1 MDIIILSGGL
11 GTRLKEVVKG
21 MPKTMADIN
30 GKPFLCVLLDEFI
43 KNKFDIENV
52 ILAVGYKKEYIK
64 EYFKNGY
71 RGLKIVF
78 SEENKPLGTGGA
90 IKKALNYSKAEDV
103 IVLNGDVYQKV
114 NLKELIEIHKK
125 MKKEVTLTLKY
136 MENFD
141 RYGAVEFDNNHIVTK
156 FEEKKPKEKGYINVG
171 VYAIKR
177 NIFDGL
183 NLKESF
189 SIEND
194 FFSEYVNERKFGVY
208 LYNGEFI
215 DIGIPSDYNNI
226 VKKLTLRNK

>member
-11 GTRLKEVVKG
+11 GTRLKEVVNG
-21 MPKTMADIN
+21 IPKTMADIN

-71 RGLKIVF
+71 KGLNIIF
-78 SEENKPLGTGGA
+78 SEEEEPLGTGGA
-90 IKKALNYSKAEDV
+90 IKKALKYSKAENL
-103 IVLNGDVYQKV
+103 IAINGDVYQEV
-114 NLKELIEIHKK
+114 NLKELMEIHKK

-141 RYGAVEFDNNHIVTK
+141 RYGAVEFDNNHMVTK

-177 NIFDGL
+177 NIFDNL
-183 NLKESF
+183 NLENNF

-194 FFSEYVNERKFGVY
+194 YFSKYVDERRFGAY
-208 LYNGEFI
+208 IYDGEFI
-215 DIGIPSDYNNI
+215 DIGIPSDYETI
-226 VKKLTLRNK
+226 IRKLI